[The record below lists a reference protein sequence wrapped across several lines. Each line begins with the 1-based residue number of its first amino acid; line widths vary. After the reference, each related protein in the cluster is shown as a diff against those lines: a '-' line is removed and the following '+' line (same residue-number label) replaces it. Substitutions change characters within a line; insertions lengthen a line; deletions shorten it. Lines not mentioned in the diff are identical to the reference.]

1 MFVVTDTANQAT
13 RISHLH
19 PSQVERLEVFVHYPL
34 SISISVWNTVLPI
47 SLQSV
52 YYLFTDKVRD
62 KVMINSAK
70 EVKGQIFA
78 FRQEKKKHK
87 CVLELHFNTSLR
99 NKIRRVKSCCHC
111 SDIVRSQADLTNNRT
126 KQTICCFLSEGRACY
141 SVNTHDSSACVCVCV
156 CGHKNSTQLLWQN
169 SAHSAQW
176 LKMLQPYFW
185 CSGWITDFPD
195 KPTRKYLMFSMFPGK
210 HSAF

>member
-1 MFVVTDTANQAT
+1 
-13 RISHLH
+13 
-19 PSQVERLEVFVHYPL
+19 
-34 SISISVWNTVLPI
+34 
-47 SLQSV
+47 
-52 YYLFTDKVRD
+52 
-62 KVMINSAK
+62 MINSAK

-126 KQTICCFLSEGRACY
+126 KQTICCFLSEGRACC

-156 CGHKNSTQLLWQN
+156 ATKT
-169 SAHSAQW
+169 AHSCCDKTVHTAPDD
-176 LKMLQPYFW
+176 LKCFNRTFDVPVESQIFQTSQLAN
-185 CSGWITDFPD
+185 T
-195 KPTRKYLMFSMFPGK
+195 
-210 HSAF
+210 